1 MVSRSGRARPAVTVL
16 FGDRQGEPRLTTA
29 AWPRPM
35 VRCIAGV
42 AGVAGAGLLALLLG
56 TASGPW
62 ERGSYA
68 MLLTMVTASLLYLFT
83 TRGHFV
89 PGTVRIAAAGTGLR
103 FAPLRRETVFT
114 GVVLAVLVAWGVL
127 AGWVVGAGRGAQA
140 QGGGAALGG
149 AGVPLT
155 AYAVLVIALV
165 ALGFLVRLVAQLLRR
180 PAGVTLTER
189 GVILAW
195 EGGVRELSWRHL
207 RGAEVR
213 LDARLGP
220 GVAVRDSTGTEWAVM
235 RARGCGSD
243 PAVVAA
249 VVNYFRAHPEER
261 TSLSEPALAWERF
274 RASFAGVSG

>member
-1 MVSRSGRARPAVTVL
+1 MTPVLRAGVPQSPVT
-16 FGDRQGEPRLTTA
+16 FGDRPGEPQLATA
-29 AWPRPM
+29 PWPGAV
-35 VRCIAGV
+35 VRGV
-42 AGVAGAGLLALLLG
+42 AGVAGAAGVILLALLWR
-56 TASGPW
+56 AAAEPW
-62 ERGSYA
+62 ERGSYGI
-68 MLLTMVTASLLYLFT
+68 LLTMLAASLLHVT
-83 TRGHFV
+83 TVGDHFV
-89 PGTVRIAAAGTGLR
+89 PGAVRIAPGASALR
-103 FAPLRRETVFT
+103 FAPRWRETALTPGVFSLL
-114 GVVLAVLVAWGVL
+114 VVWGGLAAWVI
-127 AGWVVGAGRGAQA
+127 A
-140 QGGGAALGG
+140 GGALTGESAL
-149 AGVPLT
+149 AESDVPLT

-195 EGGVRELSWRHL
+195 EGSVQELSWHHL

-220 GVAVRDSTGTEWAVM
+220 GLAVRDSTGTEWAVM

-261 TSLSEPALAWERF
+261 TSLSDPVLAWERF
-274 RASFAGVSG
+274 RASFAGLSG